1 MARRNALRVLGQF
14 CWSSSGCRAL
24 HGQGCRMNRA
34 CAILLVGN
42 EKDKFKAELQERIL
56 KETKDKPLDDALWIS
71 STYFKPFVQLK
82 RRYEAIAKD
91 LKLPPVTRV
100 RAVQSW
106 NGLVS
111 V

>member
-1 MARRNALRVLGQF
+1 MGGAKFDCVERIAKALGDRAGSATIQKLITMASKQPKPMARRNALRVLGQF

-42 EKDKFKAELQERIL
+42 EKEKFKAELQERIL

-71 STYFKPFVQLK
+71 GTY
-82 RRYEAIAKD
+82 
-91 LKLPPVTRV
+91 
-100 RAVQSW
+100 
-106 NGLVS
+106 
-111 V
+111 